1 MAGETT
7 ASTGMPATGGII
19 RERHE
24 AQGLLDYA
32 VLGLIVGAALFYL
45 YRRLWRRRGDCGG
58 CGTKGCQMK
67 PVADRAAMS
76 RVLEDDGYRT
86 KG

>member
-7 ASTGMPATGGII
+7 ATTEAPASGAII
-19 RERHE
+19 LERHE

-32 VLGLIVGAALFYL
+32 VLGLIVAAAVFYL

-67 PVADRAAMS
+67 PVADKAAMS
-76 RVLEDDGYRT
+76 RVLEGDGYRT
-86 KG
+86 KP